1 MRVWTLGSG
10 SRGNALVVESAG
22 RRLLIDCGFGP
33 RALVSRLKAVGL
45 AAESIEAV
53 LVTHEHVDHA
63 QGLERAQHKFRWPVY
78 AAAATLAAHPGVGAR
93 WRNPVA
99 PGVAAELDAFTVE
112 GVSIPHDAAAPLAFV
127 ITARSTGAR
136 LGVAHDLG
144 AVPSAFVGTFARCD
158 ALCLEA
164 NHDVAMLRD
173 GPYPPSLKA
182 RIRGGRGHLNNDEAG
197 ALVAELASPSLRAVV
212 LLHLSETNNTPAI
225 AERAVAATARR
236 AGFRGTLK
244 AAAGRTPELAFSLD
258 GRTSSSAAGQ
268 LVLAL

>member
-1 MRVWTLGSG
+1 MRAWTLGSG
-10 SRGNALVVESAG
+10 SRGNAMVVESAG

-33 RALVSRLKAVGL
+33 RALVTRLKAVGVEP
-45 AAESIEAV
+45 ESIEAV

-78 AAAATLAAHPGVGAR
+78 SARATLAGLPGVAAR
-93 WRNPVA
+93 WQRPLQ
-99 PGVAAELDAFTVE
+99 PGVAAELDAFTIE
-112 GVSIPHDAAAPLAFV
+112 SIAIPHDAAAPLAFV
-127 ITARSTGAR
+127 ITARSSGAR

-144 AVPSAFVGTFARCD
+144 AVPRGFQVQFARCD

-212 LLHLSETNNTPAI
+212 LLHLSETNNTPAV
-225 AERAVAATARR
+225 AERTVGAAARR
-236 AGFRGTLK
+236 AGFRGTVR
-244 AAAGRTPELAFSLD
+244 AAAGRAPELAFSLD
-258 GRTSSSAAGQ
+258 ALRATGSGQ
-268 LVLAL
+268 LALAL